1 MAQDDTCSTPQGGI
15 NSGSSSYPS
24 DCELTQALLEK
35 ARKRQEPSTEKG
47 YVWRSCLPKAKGL
60 KLFLLDV
67 DGVLTDGTITY
78 THEGNEIKSF
88 HTRDGLG
95 IRLLMESGVEV
106 GLITARES
114 EAVNRRVQD
123 LGIKYVFQ
131 KAKNK
136 LEIFENLLKELGLK
150 PSEVGYMGDDWLDL
164 PLLVR
169 VGFAVTV
176 EDAVPEVLQVAH
188 YVTKR
193 KGGRGAVR
201 EACDLIL
208 DAKETR
214 NGLLEKYL
222 QV

>member
-1 MAQDDTCSTPQGGI
+1 MAQDDTCSG
-15 NSGSSSYPS
+15 GSSDYPS

-35 ARKRQEPSTEKG
+35 ARSRQESAEKG
-47 YVWRSCLPKAKGL
+47 YVWRSCLPRAKDL

-123 LGIKYVFQ
+123 LGIKHVFQ

-136 LEIFENLLKELGLK
+136 LEIFEQLLKDLQLQ
-150 PSEVGYMGDDWLDL
+150 PTQVGYMGDDWLDL

-169 VGFAVTV
+169 VGFAATV
-176 EDAVPEVLQVAH
+176 ADAVPEVLQVAH

-193 KGGRGAVR
+193 RGGRGAVR
-201 EACDLIL
+201 EVCDLVL
-208 DAKETR
+208 EAKGT
-214 NGLLEKYL
+214 GKTLLEKYL
-222 QV
+222 KA

>member
-1 MAQDDTCSTPQGGI
+1 MAQDDSCAGG
-15 NSGSSSYPS
+15 NSGYPS

-35 ARKRQEPSTEKG
+35 ARKRQESADRG
-47 YVWRSCLPKAKGL
+47 YVWKSCLPKAKGL

-114 EAVNRRVQD
+114 EAVIRRVQD
-123 LGIKYVFQ
+123 LGLKLVFQ

-136 LEIFENLLKELGLK
+136 LEVFEELLKKLDLK

-164 PLLVR
+164 PLLIR
-169 VGFAVTV
+169 VGFAATV
-176 EDAVPEVLQVAH
+176 QDAVPEVLQLAH

-201 EACDLIL
+201 EVCDLIL
-208 DAKETR
+208 EAKGTHKE
-214 NGLLEKYL
+214 LLEKYL
-222 QV
+222 KI

>member
-1 MAQDDTCSTPQGGI
+1 MAQDDTCS
-15 NSGSSSYPS
+15 SGNSSYPS

-35 ARKRQEPSTEKG
+35 ARKRQESTERG
-47 YVWRSCLPKAKGL
+47 YVWKSCLPRAKSL

-136 LEIFENLLKELGLK
+136 LEIFEQLLKELNLQA
-150 PSEVGYMGDDWLDL
+150 SEVGYMGDDWLDL

-169 VGFAVTV
+169 VGFAATV
-176 EDAVPEVLQVAH
+176 ADAVPEVLQIAH

-201 EACDLIL
+201 EVCDLIL
-208 DAKETR
+208 EAKET
-214 NGLLEKYL
+214 GKVLLEKY
-222 QV
+222 VKV

>member
-1 MAQDDTCSTPQGGI
+1 MAHDDACTNGEK
-15 NSGSSSYPS
+15 SYPS

-35 ARKRQEPSTEKG
+35 ARKRQGSTERG
-47 YVWRSCLPKAKGL
+47 YVWKSCLPKAKAL

-123 LGIKYVFQ
+123 LGLKYVFQ

-136 LEIFENLLKELGLK
+136 LKVFEQLLEELNLQ

-169 VGFAVTV
+169 VGFAATV

-193 KGGRGAVR
+193 KGGKGAVR
-201 EACDLIL
+201 EVCDLIL
-208 DAKETR
+208 EAKET
-214 NGLLEKYL
+214 GGILLEKYMKI
-222 QV
+222 

>member
-1 MAQDDTCSTPQGGI
+1 MAQDDTCSNGK
-15 NSGSSSYPS
+15 SAYPS
-24 DCELTQALLEK
+24 DCELTQALLER
-35 ARKRQEPSTEKG
+35 ARNRQESTERG
-47 YVWRSCLPKAKGL
+47 YVWKSCLNKAKGL

-136 LEIFENLLKELGLK
+136 LEIFNTLLKELNLQ

-164 PLLVR
+164 PILIR
-169 VGFAVTV
+169 VGFAATV

-201 EACDLIL
+201 EVCDLIL
-208 DAKETR
+208 EARDAGKM
-214 NGLLEKYL
+214 LLEKYM

>member
-1 MAQDDTCSTPQGGI
+1 MAQDETCSTPQGGI
-15 NSGSSSYPS
+15 NSGNSSYPS

-35 ARKRQEPSTEKG
+35 ARKRQESTEKG
-47 YVWRSCLPKAKGL
+47 YVWKSCLPRAKGL

-67 DGVLTDGTITY
+67 DGILTDGTITY

-95 IRLLMESGVEV
+95 IRLIMESGIEV

-114 EAVNRRVQD
+114 EAVNRRVKD
-123 LGIKYVFQ
+123 LKIKYVFQ
-131 KAKNK
+131 KAQNK
-136 LEIFENLLKELGLK
+136 LVIFENLLKELDLE

-169 VGFAVTV
+169 VGFAATV
-176 EDAVPEVLQVAH
+176 ADAVPEVLQAAH

-201 EACDLIL
+201 EVCDLIL
-208 DAKETR
+208 EAQGTR
-214 NGLLEKYL
+214 SALLEKYL
-222 QV
+222 KI

>member
-1 MAQDDTCSTPQGGI
+1 MAQDEMCSGE
-15 NSGSSSYPS
+15 NSGYPS
-24 DCELTQALLEK
+24 DCELTQALRDR
-35 ARKRQEPSTEKG
+35 ARKRQESDEKG
-47 YVWRSCLPKAKGL
+47 YVWRSCLPKAKDL

-88 HTRDGLG
+88 HTRDGMG

-136 LEIFENLLKELGLK
+136 LEIFQNLLKELELQ
-150 PSEVGYMGDDWLDL
+150 PSQVSYMGDDWLDL
-164 PLLVR
+164 PLLIR
-169 VGFAVTV
+169 VGFAATV
-176 EDAVPEVLQVAH
+176 ADAASEVLQVAH

-193 KGGRGAVR
+193 KGGKGAVR
-201 EACDLIL
+201 EVCDLIL
-208 DAKETR
+208 EAKGT
-214 NGLLEKYL
+214 NKTLLEKYL
-222 QV
+222 KA

>member
-1 MAQDDTCSTPQGGI
+1 MGQDDICSG
-15 NSGSSSYPS
+15 GSSSYPS
-24 DCELTQALLEK
+24 DCELTRALLEK
-35 ARKRQEPSTEKG
+35 ARKRQESTGKG
-47 YVWRSCLPKAKGL
+47 YVWKSCLPRAKGL

-88 HTRDGLG
+88 HTRDGFG
-95 IRLLMESGVEV
+95 IRLLMECGVDV

-123 LGIKYVFQ
+123 LGIKHVFQ
-131 KAKNK
+131 KVKNK
-136 LEIFENLLKELGLK
+136 RAVFELLLKELHLE

-169 VGFAVTV
+169 VGFAATV
-176 EDAVPEVLQVAH
+176 ADAVPEVLQVAH
-188 YVTKR
+188 FVTGR

-201 EACDLIL
+201 EVCDLIIEAKGKR
-208 DAKETR
+208 DA
-214 NGLLEKYL
+214 LFEKYL
-222 QV
+222 KM

>member
-1 MAQDDTCSTPQGGI
+1 MAQDDTCSSG
-15 NSGSSSYPS
+15 NSGYPS
-24 DCELTQALLEK
+24 DCELKQALLEK
-35 ARKRQEPSTEKG
+35 ARKRQESTEKG
-47 YVWRSCLPKAKGL
+47 YVWKSCLPRAKGL

-67 DGVLTDGTITY
+67 DGILTDGTITY

-95 IRLLMESGVEV
+95 IRLLMESGLEI

-136 LEIFENLLKELGLK
+136 LEIFENLLKELNLT

-169 VGFAVTV
+169 VGFAATV
-176 EDAVPEVLQVAH
+176 DDAVPEVLQVAH
-188 YVTKR
+188 YVTKSQ
-193 KGGRGAVR
+193 GGRGAVR
-201 EACDLIL
+201 EVCDLIL
-208 DAKETR
+208 EAQGTKKA
-214 NGLLEKYL
+214 LLEKYL

>member
-1 MAQDDTCSTPQGGI
+1 MGQDDIG
-15 NSGSSSYPS
+15 SGRSSGYPS

-35 ARKRQEPSTEKG
+35 ARKRQESPEKG
-47 YVWRSCLPKAKGL
+47 YVWKSCLPKAKGL

-78 THEGNEIKSF
+78 THEGNEIKAF

-123 LGIKYVFQ
+123 LGIKHVFQ
-131 KAKNK
+131 KVKNK
-136 LEIFENLLKELGLK
+136 LNVFEKLLKELTLE

-169 VGFAVTV
+169 VGFAATV
-176 EDAVPEVLQVAH
+176 ADAVPEVLQAAH
-188 YVTKR
+188 FVTKG

-201 EACDLIL
+201 EVCDLIIEARGAK
-208 DAKETR
+208 DA
-214 NGLLEKYL
+214 LLEKYL
-222 QV
+222 QA

>member
-1 MAQDDTCSTPQGGI
+1 MTQEDSCSG
-15 NSGSSSYPS
+15 NSSAYPS

-35 ARKRQEPSTEKG
+35 ARKRQESAERGG
-47 YVWRSCLPKAKGL
+47 YVWKSCLPRAEGL

-78 THEGNEIKSF
+78 TQEGTEIKSF
-88 HTRDGLG
+88 HTRDGFG

-106 GLITARES
+106 GIITARES
-114 EAVNRRVQD
+114 EAVNRRVRD
-123 LGIKYVFQ
+123 LGLKHVFQ
-131 KAKNK
+131 KTRDK
-136 LEIFENLLKELGLK
+136 LAVFENLLQELDLQ

-169 VGFAVTV
+169 VGFAATV
-176 EDAVPEVLQVAH
+176 ADAVPEVKNIAH
-188 YVTKR
+188 YVTRR

-208 DAKETR
+208 DARGKSRE
-214 NGLLEKYL
+214 LLEKYMKL
-222 QV
+222 

>member
-1 MAQDDTCSTPQGGI
+1 MGQDDICSG
-15 NSGSSSYPS
+15 GSSGYPS

-35 ARKRQEPSTEKG
+35 ARKRQKSTGKG
-47 YVWRSCLPKAKGL
+47 YVWRSCLPRAKGL

-88 HTRDGLG
+88 HTRDGFG

-123 LGIKYVFQ
+123 LGMKYVFQ
-131 KAKNK
+131 KTKNK
-136 LEIFENLLKELGLK
+136 RAVFELLLKELNLE

-169 VGFAVTV
+169 VGFAATV
-176 EDAVPEVLQVAH
+176 ADAVPEVLQVAH
-188 YVTKR
+188 FVTGR

-201 EACDLIL
+201 EVCDLIIEAKGKK
-208 DAKETR
+208 DA
-214 NGLLEKYL
+214 LLEKYL
-222 QV
+222 KM

>member
-1 MAQDDTCSTPQGGI
+1 MAHDDACTNGEK
-15 NSGSSSYPS
+15 SYPS

-35 ARKRQEPSTEKG
+35 ARKRQGSTERG
-47 YVWRSCLPKAKGL
+47 YVWKSCLPKAKAL

-123 LGIKYVFQ
+123 LGLKYVFQ

-136 LEIFENLLKELGLK
+136 LKVFEQLLEELNLQ

-169 VGFAVTV
+169 VGFGATV
-176 EDAVPEVLQVAH
+176 EDAVPEVLRVAH

-201 EACDLIL
+201 EVCDLIL
-208 DAKETR
+208 EAKGTDAV
-214 NGLLEKYL
+214 LLEKYMRL
-222 QV
+222 